1 MTNRNRIELTARKRQ
16 SGATSELVA
25 KLIGDDDSILIVENP
40 MMKYIIIQDYITN
53 PNIINRLK
61 DRIIYKNIDNNEEIL
76 NKYSTWYL
84 DVVYPEYM
92 LELVKLA
99 IEKNKTLIGH
109 YLDAGEI

>member
-1 MTNRNRIELTARKRQ
+1 MENRNRIELIARKRQ

-25 KLIGDDDSILIVENP
+25 KLYGDDDSILIVENP
-40 MMKYIIIQDYITN
+40 MMKFIIIQDYIN
-53 PNIINRLK
+53 PNSIAKVK
-61 DRIIYKNIDNNEEIL
+61 DRIIYKNIDNNEEL
-76 NKYSTWYL
+76 LTKYSTWYL

-109 YLDAGEI
+109 YEDKDN

>member
-1 MTNRNRIELTARKRQ
+1 MENRNRIELTARKRQ

-25 KLIGDDDSILIVENP
+25 KLYGDDDSILIVENP
-40 MMKYIIIQDYITN
+40 MMKSIIIQDYIN
-53 PNIINRLK
+53 PDNINRLK

-92 LELVKLA
+92 FDLVKLA

-109 YLDAGEI
+109 YEDKDI

>member
-1 MTNRNRIELTARKRQ
+1 MANRNRIELTARKRQ

-25 KLIGDDDSILIVENP
+25 KLIGDDDSILIVENS
-40 MMKYIIIQDYITN
+40 MMKFIVQDYITN

-92 LELVKLA
+92 LKLVKLA

-109 YLDAGEI
+109 YSDAGEI